1 MPADRVRIRIRRT
14 RLIENA
20 TMRRKLE
27 AGEQFPQLE
36 LTIEDGSTVTL
47 PDDIGTGQAIVLFYR
62 GHW

>member
-1 MPADRVRIRIRRT
+1 
-14 RLIENA
+14 
-20 TMRRKLE
+20 MRRKLE